1 MKNLYLITGNDLS
14 QIRKEAG
21 RLFQNFA
28 GESPDPFGSD
38 IIAEGEG
45 GATVELVCSLI
56 QSLQQPSMLGGRKVV
71 WLKHFSAFDSEGEKS
86 KGGIGAVLREL
97 AEFLKPGLPD
107 DMLLIMDGPGV
118 DRRRALFKNCNAKGE
133 VMFFDK
139 PDMSKSGWQQ
149 QMQACLTKALQ
160 EKGMAMQMPAQQYLL
175 DALGADTGRIDAEL
189 EKIICYRG
197 TMEGEAS
204 LDDVRQVC
212 VGKGEEMAWALADM
226 LGRRNVREAM
236 RVIDTLVTQNKEDDN
251 CARGMILNCAG
262 FFRQGIRI
270 RVFMAERKLRTP
282 AALKQYVTAMSTE
295 DRDKYVAEG
304 FDFVSSHPF
313 RVMKLAESAERY
325 RPDEM
330 IAAIR
335 VFRDALRQITS
346 SSTNP
351 RIALESAL
359 FNVMGV

>member
-1 MKNLYLITGNDLS
+1 M
-14 QIRKEAG
+14 RKEAG
-21 RLFQNFA
+21 RLFTNFA
-28 GESPDPFGSD
+28 GEEPDPFGSD
-38 IIAEGEG
+38 ILTEGEG
-45 GATVELVCSLI
+45 GATSELICDLI

-86 KGGIGAVLREL
+86 KGGIGSVLREL
-97 AEFLKPGLPD
+97 ADFLKSGLPE
-107 DMLLIMDGPGV
+107 DMLLIMDGPGI
-118 DRRRALFKNCNAKGE
+118 DKRRALFKNCSAKGE

-139 PDMSKSGWQQ
+139 PDMSKAGWQQ
-149 QMQACLTKALQ
+149 QMQSCLAAAIQ
-160 EKGMAMQMPAQQYLL
+160 EKGIAMQMPAQQYLL

-197 TMEGEAS
+197 TLDGEITIEE
-204 LDDVRQVC
+204 VRQVC

-226 LGRRNVREAM
+226 LGRRNVRDAM
-236 RVIDTLVTQNKEDDN
+236 RVIDTLVTQNREDDN

-270 RVFMAERKLRTP
+270 KVFMGERKLRTP
-282 AALKQYVTAMSTE
+282 AALKQYVTAMSPD
-295 DRDKYVAEG
+295 DRDRALAEG
-304 FDFVSSHPF
+304 FDFVASHPF

-330 IAAIR
+330 IEAIR
-335 VFRDALRQITS
+335 IFRDAMRQITS